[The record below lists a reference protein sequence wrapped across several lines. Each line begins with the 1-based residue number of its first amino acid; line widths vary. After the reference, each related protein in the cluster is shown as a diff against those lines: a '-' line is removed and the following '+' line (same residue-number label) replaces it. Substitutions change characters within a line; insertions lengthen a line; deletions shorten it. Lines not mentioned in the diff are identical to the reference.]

1 MSFSPSTGCGQ
12 GLPTL
17 DQFINWYPVPLANGK
32 TDKTPCDTFGNNK
45 SIHDQTN
52 WRSQLVARQSAQRLA
67 FVFTP
72 HDDYVFIDV
81 DHAYSMVTGKWSQL
95 AKDVLATFPDAY
107 TEVSQS
113 GTGLHLVFRGARALP
128 ADHRIKLTGQPLEVY
143 TSNRFIAI
151 TEHMARGSAEVDYAD
166 RMVAFMQRYGIPL
179 ERPKMRLDEGR
190 DPAWLGPENDDELI
204 ALALAQTPTMRQGL
218 GSTPTF
224 RELWEM
230 DIAALARKKP
240 ASGRADELPFE
251 YNAVDAS
258 LMTHLSYF
266 TGRDMPRMVRL
277 FERWKGYR
285 PEKYEGKGVYRLE
298 RVVGVGAGNPN
309 VMQRGPGERALVA
322 PPSVNGA
329 NFLELLNGSQL
340 NDMLLPER
348 QYIVEEFL
356 PAGCIL
362 LVGKPKKGKSWMSLE
377 LACAVA
383 AGGEFLGHQCVQGQ
397 VIYFALE
404 DNLRRIQSRMRMVC
418 NAKGY
423 DIRVVMR
430 NVRFAA
436 IEMNV
441 PTVDQGFNEMLLNTL
456 DADPSITLAIVDTL
470 NVIRP
475 SKGKNEDPVMYDR
488 RCVEPYTKALASRP
502 GRCVLLVHHARKM
515 ASDDVAD
522 GASGT
527 LGITAAADGSMFIT
541 VGPEGKTELHGQ
553 GRDMERFELVVELK
567 APLWH
572 VIGDADGIAGM
583 SGIRAKILQ
592 CVAKYA
598 LGVGPK
604 EIATEIQEPYANVR
618 VRLGPMVKAGL
629 VQKDGYGKYITT
641 PQGASL
647 GFVPVAN

>member
-1 MSFSPSTGCGQ
+1 MNTSSQ
-12 GLPTL
+12 GRMQHAPRGLAAYA
-17 DQFINWYPVPLANGK
+17 QFVSWRLIDRNGAK
-32 TDKTPCDTFGNNK
+32 PDKVPCDEYGNPIDPHNPV
-45 SIHDQTN
+45 N
-52 WRSQLVARQSAQRLA
+52 WVSWETAASRPWGVG
-67 FVFTP
+67 FVFTRNDP
-72 HDDYVFIDV
+72 FFFLDFDSALVGTDWSALVRHELARFAG
-81 DHAYSMVTGKWSQL
+81 AY
-95 AKDVLATFPDAY
+95 F
-107 TEVSQS
+107 EISQS
-113 GTGLHLVFRGARALP
+113 GKGLHIIGTGSFAIPEGHATRKRGVNAELYTRARFVA
-128 ADHRIKLTGQPLEVY
+128 LTGW
-143 TSNRFIAI
+143 N
-151 TEHMARGSAEVDYAD
+151 MAGDAGFNCAGALMGFVQQHGFELQNAQ
-166 RMVAFMQRYGIPL
+166 VARI
-179 ERPKMRLDEGR
+179 DEGR
-190 DPAWLGPENDDELI
+190 DPAWIGPEDDDELI
-204 ALALAQTPTMRQGL
+204 ALALTQKANMPQGM
-218 GSTPTF
+218 GHTPTF

-230 DIAALARKKP
+230 DVPALVRKKP
-240 ASGRADELPFE
+240 GDGGSFDHSK
-251 YNAVDAS
+251 VDAS
-258 LMTHLSYF
+258 LMAHLSYF
-266 TGRDMPRMVRL
+266 TGRDLPRMARI
-277 FERWKGYR
+277 FERWVGYR
-285 PEKYEGKGVYRLE
+285 RDKYEARSDLMGRALKA
-298 RVVGVGAGNPN
+298 GAINPN

-441 PTVDQGFNEMLLNTL
+441 PTVDQGFNEMLFNTL

-647 GFVPVAN
+647 GFVPAAN